1 LGSILVISDLAMLSA
16 IVGRQEQAEHLF
28 EEAAA
33 LAQALDDPVE
43 MIKARRAIGMALA
56 NVGYNAAAKA
66 QYESCLA
73 IAGSSEHEY
82 LHVENLVM
90 LAFTHLMRCNYD
102 QVTALGR
109 QAFELADRSQHRRN
123 AGFALM
129 LLGLAELGR
138 GAYKHAHDLLRQ
150 CLSVYQVTNVA
161 DDQLFSLSGLS
172 HAQRGLGDTRGA
184 RHTVMRALHIA
195 VQSRSV
201 RAAGIALGAYVNVL
215 LDEQQIERAVELGEL
230 VMNHPFAANSRYY
243 QNLNARPIALH
254 AECLPPDVVAAAKAR
269 GQARTRLATL
279 DEVWAELS
287 SGAADMIRTQAP
299 RNT

>member
-1 LGSILVISDLAMLSA
+1 
-16 IVGRQEQAEHLF
+16 
-28 EEAAA
+28 
-33 LAQALDDPVE
+33 
-43 MIKARRAIGMALA
+43 MALA

-138 GAYKHAHDLLRQ
+138 GAYKHA
-150 CLSVYQVTNVA
+150 A
-161 DDQLFSLSGLS
+161 
-172 HAQRGLGDTRGA
+172 
-184 RHTVMRALHIA
+184 
-195 VQSRSV
+195 
-201 RAAGIALGAYVNVL
+201 
-215 LDEQQIERAVELGEL
+215 
-230 VMNHPFAANSRYY
+230 
-243 QNLNARPIALH
+243 
-254 AECLPPDVVAAAKAR
+254 
-269 GQARTRLATL
+269 
-279 DEVWAELS
+279 
-287 SGAADMIRTQAP
+287 
-299 RNT
+299 